1 MSWRHWIV
9 RLWLSFLII
18 GFVLFWT
25 GYKAVQAGASAPVK
39 SYCEIAGGILLI
51 VLGLAAV
58 RERHRPP
65 E

>member
-1 MSWRHWIV
+1 MNWRYWLV

-18 GFVLFWT
+18 GFVVFWT
-25 GYKAVQAGASAPVK
+25 GYKALQAATDQPIK
-39 SYCEIAGGILLI
+39 SYCEIGGGILLI
-51 VLGLAAV
+51 ALGLAAV